1 MNTVEIRAM
10 FEKWYLA
17 VAKGDPANLLKTDQ
31 GEYLR
36 PATSVPYMAFETAIH
51 IAQMIA
57 KAEHDKSKA
66 INAELLE
73 AARRVLSHK
82 RGEDDWMI
90 LAVDCVALEAAIA
103 KVQGEVK

>member
-1 MNTVEIRAM
+1 VNTVEIRAM

-17 VAKGDPANLLKTDQ
+17 VAKGDPANLLKTAQ

-73 AARRVLSHK
+73 ALKDSWNPALPVLDREIK
-82 RGEDDWMI
+82 
-90 LAVDCVALEAAIA
+90 ACAAITKA
-103 KVQGEVK
+103 TQGEVK

>member
-66 INAELLE
+66 INAELLGVLKE
-73 AARRVLSHK
+73 ARKIIRASHARQLAK
-82 RGEDDWMI
+82 DWD
-90 LAVDCVALEAAIA
+90 LRTTSAIA
-103 KVQGEVK
+103 KATQKEK